1 MAVLSALRAKNNM
14 RSCIVLILKQQ
25 NNEIEVYSSLS
36 ALIKAR
42 KENLGISKFTLDRLD
57 LEKGYEN
64 EFVRIKK
71 CKSLSVSDI

>member
-1 MAVLSALRAKNNM
+1 M
-14 RSCIVLILKQQ
+14 RSCVVLILKQQ

-42 KENLGISKFTLDRLD
+42 KDNIGISKSTLDRLD

-64 EFVRIKK
+64 EFARIKK

>member
-1 MAVLSALRAKNNM
+1 M
-14 RSCIVLILKQQ
+14 RSCVVLILKQQ

-64 EFVRIKK
+64 EYVRIKK
-71 CKSLSVSDI
+71 CKSLSSSDI